1 MYQTYHNREI
11 VKKFSQIRKEK
22 IPGVHLAA
30 NKIETHRKPMTVAI
44 QSESEVVRMSV
55 LPKSKERRSLLSALE
70 TIQLILSFGMFTIA
84 LIKLI
89 VELLKNDKK

>member
-1 MYQTYHNREI
+1 
-11 VKKFSQIRKEK
+11 
-22 IPGVHLAA
+22 
-30 NKIETHRKPMTVAI
+30 
-44 QSESEVVRMSV
+44 MSV

-89 VELLKNDKK
+89 VELLKTKKNNRSLTLAS

>member
-1 MYQTYHNREI
+1 
-11 VKKFSQIRKEK
+11 
-22 IPGVHLAA
+22 
-30 NKIETHRKPMTVAI
+30 MTVAI

-84 LIKLI
+84 LIKL
-89 VELLKNDKK
+89 VVDLLKNDKKNNRQLWRVRLFFIIN